1 MNRRSRIT
9 IALATLT
16 FALAPLGTYA
26 APTTLVAPTLKIKG
40 TASAPIA
47 GKGRVVVQVL
57 VNPDGSHRAT
67 HVIRSTNPGDNQAAM
82 QIAQSSTYRP
92 AMRNGRPTIWFYDYT
107 LIFTASSVSV
117 ADMGSTS
124 NSPTAQIQRL
134 VRVGDYAGA
143 KTLASKYLLSNPGD
157 SKVRS
162 LLGVADFYA
171 NDYTGSAAAFSRAGT
186 VDAKYK
192 AVAAHAFSSA
202 AVGLAPTDPAT
213 AVGYG
218 QKALELD
225 GGANS
230 LYALGVA
237 QLAAKDSA
245 SAVTNLKKAREL
257 AFADKGTN
265 VKSKVNLDTV
275 LLQAYAAQGD
285 TGGEQTIGAEIK
297 QLDPTSTLPK
307 RVIGDQYL
315 NAAFADLTA
324 KNNDDAIKN
333 FDLAAQNGDSQVQV
347 TAYAQASLA
356 LANEQ
361 KPDYDKV
368 KAYADKA
375 LAVKPDDALA
385 NFAEGVALTGQWAT
399 NHKDDV
405 KKQAIAAC
413 TKAEQS
419 ATAEGNSALLFKI
432 ESFVK
437 TNLS

>member
-16 FALAPLGTYA
+16 FALAPLGASA
-26 APTTLVAPTLKIKG
+26 ALTNIVAPKLLVKG
-40 TASAPIA
+40 TASASIV
-47 GKGRVVVQVL
+47 GKGRVIIQVL

-67 HVIRSTNPGDNQAAM
+67 HVIHSTNPGDNQAAM

-92 AMRNGRPTIWFYDYT
+92 ARRNGKPTIWFYDYT
-107 LIFTASSVSV
+107 LVFTGSSVSA
-117 ADMGSTS
+117 ADMVTG
-124 NSPTAQIQRL
+124 NSPAAQIQRM
-134 VRVGDYAGA
+134 VRIGNYAGA
-143 KTLASKYLLSNPGD
+143 KTRASNYLLSNPGD

-171 NDYTGSAAAFSRAGT
+171 NDYPGSAAAFSRAGT

-202 AVGLAPTDPAT
+202 AVSLAVSDPAT

-218 QKALELD
+218 QKALALD

-230 LYALGVA
+230 LFALGVA
-237 QLAAKDSA
+237 QLGAKDSA
-245 SAVTNLKKAREL
+245 SAVTNLKKARQL
-257 AFADKGTN
+257 AFADPRIDA
-265 VKSKVNLDTV
+265 KSKLNLDTA
-275 LLQAYAAQGD
+275 LFQAYAAQND
-285 TGGEQTIGAEIK
+285 LQDEQTIGAEIK
-297 QLDPTSTLPK
+297 QLDPTSTLAA
-307 RVIGDQYL
+307 RIQGNQYL

-324 KNNDDAIKN
+324 NKNDDAVAN

-361 KPDYDKV
+361 KPDYNKV

-375 LAVKPDDALA
+375 LAVKSDDALA

-419 ATAEGNSALLFKI
+419 ATAEGNNALLFKI